1 MKVKDLKNY
10 LETVEDNVEITLVTF
25 DHKTG
30 SNEFHLNLS
39 CSQYDSK
46 RLRFAQGLRLPASSV

>member
-39 CSQYDSK
+39 CSQYDSGIPS
-46 RLRFAQGLRLPASSV
+46 L